1 MKIVV
6 EYQTG
11 DEQVGLGVLTHEEEA
26 LFCLWAESVYRE
38 RVKQIA
44 KWGDQR
50 HADDTGG
57 KMLAA
62 QAEIARRA
70 CVVAAEYVLN
80 DEGVGD
86 PGWRLI
92 MEEEVAEAFAERGGG
107 PGSDGGR
114 ALCGELVQVAAVG
127 AAWWSDVKR
136 RVK

>member
-1 MKIVV
+1 MKINV

-26 LFCLWAESVYRE
+26 LFCLWAEAVYRE

-57 KMLAA
+57 DFLRE
-62 QAEIARRA
+62 QAEIARFA
-70 CVVAAEYVLN
+70 CQSAAKYN
-80 DEGVGD
+80 SDGD

-92 MEEEVAEAFAERGGG
+92 LNEEVAEAFAESGTRD
-107 PGSDGGR
+107 PQ
-114 ALCGELVQVAAVG
+114 ALTGELVQVAAVA

-136 RVK
+136 RVE